1 MYTATLIAGFV
12 ALSSAATIQIAVG
25 KDGLVFTPNS
35 VTAAKGDII
44 EYQFFPP
51 THSVNMADFNN
62 PCMPAASGGFGSG
75 AFTTSNGMNSNVFQ
89 VTVNSTDPIFF
100 YCGFPTHCET
110 GMVGAI
116 NPSTDQTLDAFQS
129 KASGVANSVA
139 ASKAFGGQ
147 IVPAAAAAAPSTTAG
162 ATSPAPT
169 APGNSGS
176 GGPYGGPISSARALA
191 IPLIGAVV
199 AVLLMM

>member
-75 AFTTSNGMNSNVFQ
+75 AFTTSNGMNASIHLTDLLSSRTNKVCTIQSNVFQ
-89 VTVNSTDPIFF
+89 
-100 YCGFPTHCET
+100 
-110 GMVGAI
+110 
-116 NPSTDQTLDAFQS
+116 
-129 KASGVANSVA
+129 
-139 ASKAFGGQ
+139 
-147 IVPAAAAAAPSTTAG
+147 
-162 ATSPAPT
+162 
-169 APGNSGS
+169 
-176 GGPYGGPISSARALA
+176 
-191 IPLIGAVV
+191 
-199 AVLLMM
+199 